1 MILKNPF
8 SFCNKV
14 KIFIETDLWTV
25 DVKSFTLRNLFLKL
39 LRFCYLVVTEFI
51 GGRCPLKASALT
63 FISLVS
69 LVPLLAFILSVSK
82 GLGAEKALN
91 KKIDTYISGLPGGE
105 VASLF
110 THLKRRLFKQINSLD
125 FSKPSTQKELL
136 DIIENFDKTVLS
148 EEKYSLPDVS
158 KAHTPDAPEQ
168 AHDQYLDYAKIK
180 NAMEDYKIELS
191 VIANAVDLNHKN
203 AKKDLKERFENAKF
217 SLPQNISLSAL
228 QFKEYIMH
236 FVDRTSFGYLGTIG
250 LLVLLFIVIRTLGK
264 IEMSFNDVWKVRKSR
279 SIFRK
284 FTDYTSMLIIV
295 PILLLAS
302 TTVTAAL
309 TNEKLVAFLHK
320 VWIEKLYLCML
331 GWFLPIVALWMAFI
345 SVYMFLPNT
354 KVKIIPGVI
363 GGIAGGTVFYILQ
376 AFFLK
381 SQIGLSRY
389 NVIYGAFAA
398 IPFFLVWLQTSWAVV
413 LLGAVVSYVIQ
424 NINTLG
430 PGERSLNISYASREL
445 LGLII
450 MECICAQFFDG
461 KGEKWS
467 NGRLSKALN
476 VPYGLVQDI
485 ISELLKASLILEIPA
500 EKGIYYVPGRDL
512 GSIHITEV
520 LNAMRNAGEK
530 FEPIPM
536 TLRDQRI
543 ARFVDDIQSKI
554 RGSMQIT
561 LKDIVQDEKPT
572 NKN

>member
-1 MILKNPF
+1 MKNPF
-8 SFCNKV
+8 SFYNKV
-14 KIFIETDLWTV
+14 KIFIETDLWIV
-25 DVKSFTLRNLFLKL
+25 DVKSFTLKNIFFKL
-39 LRFCYLVVTEFI
+39 LRFCCLVVTEFI

-91 KKIDTYISGLPGGE
+91 KKIDTYISSLPGGE
-105 VASLF
+105 EASLF
-110 THLKRRLFKQINSLD
+110 MHLKRRLFKQINSLD
-125 FSKPSTQKELL
+125 FSKPSTQQELL
-136 DIIENFDKTVLS
+136 DIIENLDKTVLS
-148 EEKYSLPDVS
+148 DISKVHISDVPEEEY
-158 KAHTPDAPEQ
+158 
-168 AHDQYLDYAKIK
+168 DQYSDYAKIK
-180 NAMEDYKIELS
+180 DAMEDYKIELS
-191 VIANAVDLNHKN
+191 VIVNSVDLNRRN

-236 FVDRTSFGYLGTIG
+236 FVDRTSFGYVGTIG
-250 LLVLLFIVIRTLGK
+250 LLVLLAIVIRTLGK
-264 IEMSFNDVWKVRKSR
+264 IEMSFNDVWKVRKCR

-302 TTVTAAL
+302 TTFTAAL

-320 VWIEKLYLCML
+320 VWVEKVYLSVL

-345 SVYMFLPNT
+345 PVYMFLPNT

-363 GGIAGGTVFYILQ
+363 GGITGGTVFYILQ

-424 NINTLG
+424 NINTLR

-450 MECICAQFFDG
+450 MERICAQFSGG

-467 NGRLSKALN
+467 NGLLSKALN
-476 VPYGLVQDI
+476 VPYRLVQDI

-500 EKGIYYVPGRDL
+500 EKDIYYVPGRAME
-512 GSIHITEV
+512 SIYMTEV
-520 LNAMRNAGEK
+520 LNVVRNAGEK
-530 FEPIPM
+530 FEPVPM
-536 TLRDQRI
+536 TLHDQRV
-543 ARFVDDIQSKI
+543 ARFVEDIQHNFQESI
-554 RGSMQIT
+554 QIT
-561 LKDIVQDEKPT
+561 LKDIVQDEEPAPKV
-572 NKN
+572 